1 MLSVPTRILITNL
14 VLVRTL
20 CHRVSS
26 THSYSPCT
34 RRIVSMASSLS
45 DYYRDQSKDAKVKTA
60 NGYDAEGFDPEADT
74 VGAGI
79 YGGIVKKDEKGD
91 IIWGKQYQNHNKAL
105 GPIYAGTGYTEMTKA
120 LRVGK
125 VAIDQVLKKD
135 ADAIN
140 EITTGGATPLHMCG
154 MSHRGQMSTEYVI
167 QKGGKIEAL
176 DTYGYT
182 PLHRMASNDLA
193 VGAKA
198 LLKAGA
204 NVRSRAKDSVLL

>member
-1 MLSVPTRILITNL
+1 
-14 VLVRTL
+14 
-20 CHRVSS
+20 
-26 THSYSPCT
+26 
-34 RRIVSMASSLS
+34 MASSLS

-125 VAIDQVLKKD
+125 VAIDQVLKKVH
-135 ADAIN
+135 
-140 EITTGGATPLHMCG
+140 T
-154 MSHRGQMSTEYVI
+154 
-167 QKGGKIEAL
+167 
-176 DTYGYT
+176 
-182 PLHRMASNDLA
+182 LHRMASNDLA

-204 NVRSRAKDSVLL
+204 NPYKSTKYGEDAFSIASQSSAFGVLKVLKEFVRDD